1 MIKIFFKKLI
11 PTVNYIYHHP
21 MNNGNRFKAVIKF
34 LKWQIAIRLQ
44 PCRIIFDWVD
54 GSKFILQKG
63 EKGLSGNLY
72 CGLMEHED
80 MAFLLHY
87 LESDNDFYDIG
98 ANVGA
103 YTILASSVI
112 GCKTYSF
119 EPIPSTYERLI
130 DQINLNRIDHLVC
143 AKNSGIGEKIG
154 ELEFTTN
161 LNCMNKVNLD
171 PNNENI
177 TKVSVSTLDT
187 EFKPKK
193 KSLIKIDVEGYEKYV
208 LQGGKS
214 FFLNDNVQALIV
226 ELNNNGI
233 EYGIEDIEIDTI
245 IRSFNFIPVKYNPFH
260 RKIERIESF
269 NVHGNTIY
277 LKNLEDAEY
286 RVKKSKKFTIHT
298 ANKTSI

>member
-98 ANVGA
+98 ANAVS
-103 YTILASSVI
+103 YTHLTLPTIL
-112 GCKTYSF
+112 
-119 EPIPSTYERLI
+119 
-130 DQINLNRIDHLVC
+130 LV
-143 AKNSGIGEKIG
+143 
-154 ELEFTTN
+154 
-161 LNCMNKVNLD
+161 
-171 PNNENI
+171 
-177 TKVSVSTLDT
+177 
-187 EFKPKK
+187 
-193 KSLIKIDVEGYEKYV
+193 
-208 LQGGKS
+208 
-214 FFLNDNVQALIV
+214 
-226 ELNNNGI
+226 
-233 EYGIEDIEIDTI
+233 
-245 IRSFNFIPVKYNPFH
+245 
-260 RKIERIESF
+260 
-269 NVHGNTIY
+269 
-277 LKNLEDAEY
+277 
-286 RVKKSKKFTIHT
+286 
-298 ANKTSI
+298 